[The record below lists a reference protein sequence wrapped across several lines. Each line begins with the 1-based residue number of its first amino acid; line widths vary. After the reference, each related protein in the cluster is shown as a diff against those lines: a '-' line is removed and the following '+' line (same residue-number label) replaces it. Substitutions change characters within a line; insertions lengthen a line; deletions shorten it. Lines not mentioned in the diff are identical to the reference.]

1 MGLSPARLAAFQI
14 LERVERRGAFATD
27 LLHSSLTSELSQRD
41 AALTEELVLGVL
53 RRQGQ
58 LDHWIV
64 QLTPGRRGKLDRE
77 VRIALRM
84 GLYQLGC
91 LDRVPAHAAVSESV
105 ELVKRA
111 RKASAAAFVNAVLRR
126 AGAAPPTS
134 PELAVPGWLLDR
146 WRRHYG
152 DKADALA
159 LATLETPATFVRHVG
174 PGRPAGVETEPT
186 DLAGAFRVV
195 FGRNEDLRVQ
205 DLGSQRIVPLLD
217 LRPEHRFLDVC
228 AAPGNK
234 TVQALEYG
242 PCLVVACDI
251 HHHRLRDVGV
261 KNRVVLD
268 GTGPLPFAA
277 RFDRILV
284 DAPCSGTG
292 TLARHPEIK
301 WKLTPGDLEDLA
313 GRQRAIL
320 EQALRVLA
328 PGGRLVYSTCSLE
341 PEENEGAVAGL
352 SCISQQLWLPSD
364 QPGDGFFAAVL
375 GGQAGGLSYNTSGRI

>member
-14 LERVERRGAFATD
+14 LERVERQAAYATD
-27 LLHSSLTSELSQRD
+27 LLHSPLTAALSQRD

-58 LDHWIV
+58 LDHWITR
-64 QLTPGRRGKLDRE
+64 LTPGRPGRLDRE
-77 VRIALRM
+77 VRLALRL
-84 GLYQLGC
+84 GLYQLGF
-91 LDRVPAHAAVSESV
+91 LDRVPPHAAVSESV

-126 AGAAPPTS
+126 AGAPP
-134 PELAVPGWLLDR
+134 PCGPDLAVPGWLLDR

-159 LATLETPATFVRHVG
+159 LATLETPATFVRLDPHNIIEG
-174 PGRPAGVETEPT
+174 IEMEPT
-186 DLAGAFRVV
+186 DVAGAFRVV
-195 FGRNEDLRVQ
+195 SGRQEGLRIQ

-217 LRPEHRFLDVC
+217 LGPEHRFLDVC

-234 TVQALEYG
+234 TRQALENQ
-242 PCLVVACDI
+242 PRLVVACDL
-251 HHHRLRDVGV
+251 HHHRLRDVPV
-261 KNRVVLD
+261 RNRVVLD
-268 GTGPLPFAA
+268 GARPLPFHIL
-277 RFDRILV
+277 FDRILV

-301 WKLTPGDLEDLA
+301 WKLTPADLDDLA

-320 EQALRVLA
+320 GQAFRLLA

-341 PEENEGAVAGL
+341 PEENEQVVAGFPCL
-352 SCISQQLWLPSD
+352 RQHLWLPSD

-375 GGQAGGLSYNTSGRI
+375 RP